1 MSPEPIFLNLSL
13 FLFFSR
19 ENTKAVK
26 SHVSR
31 IGPRP
36 PSRVACTETACNR
49 ARGQEGPY
57 DRAEFTKENQ
67 NTAGNPIATEL
78 LLQRM
83 PPAIIAGKL
92 RCLARNTRHH
102 FFRQTASQS
111 CRYKRCL
118 SPSLHVFWFCVTFV
132 PPN

>member
-1 MSPEPIFLNLSL
+1 VTTPQNFTSIFLRNLNFSL

-26 SHVSR
+26 SHVYVSR
-31 IGPRP
+31 IGT
-36 PSRVACTETACNR
+36 SRVACMQSC

-67 NTAGNPIATEL
+67 NTAGNPIDTEL

-83 PPAIIAGKL
+83 PPQS
-92 RCLARNTRHH
+92 LASAALPCAQYAAPFLPTN
-102 FFRQTASQS
+102 SIS
-111 CRYKRCL
+111 NL
-118 SPSLHVFWFCVTFV
+118 PI
-132 PPN
+132 